1 MPLVAKSTSKNFIL
15 ESDSNIDR
23 DDPEKLFTDL
33 TEIGHGNFGAVYYVN
48 ILILLL
54 HSSLKSPL
62 FIVQQWFTQECFYIE

>member
-54 HSSLKSPL
+54 RYNLIVL
-62 FIVQQWFTQECFYIE
+62 FIIIN